1 MDRTEST
8 SFEFRSHTV
17 SHNPHRAGAST
28 SENTATPRGKQT
40 PPTVLIAGIP
50 VPNFPDPMHK
60 LFEKLKAKFGKKASS
75 SVEDEELAGCKDC
88 KS

>member
-28 SENTATPRGKQT
+28 SEHTATPRGKQT
-40 PPTVLIAGIP
+40 RSLGEAEAVLRLRALRASGD
-50 VPNFPDPMHK
+50 FDAYCK
-60 LFEKLKAKFGKKASS
+60 LHLDRERREASS
-75 SVEDEELAGCKDC
+75 RQSVP
-88 KS
+88 